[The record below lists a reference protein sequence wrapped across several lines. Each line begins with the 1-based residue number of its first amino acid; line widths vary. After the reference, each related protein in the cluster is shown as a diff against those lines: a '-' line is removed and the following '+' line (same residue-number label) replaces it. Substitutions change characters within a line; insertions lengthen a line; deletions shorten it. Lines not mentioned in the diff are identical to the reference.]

1 MDVCRTRQRVHCF
14 GGHVFGWQEPPRRQ
28 TPLCREDTPRGRP
41 TAQTQAPL
49 RRGDGQSKMA
59 TPDDAVAAQEKTVE
73 ELGLPSWLEDMLKP
87 GVSSGIF
94 MTLKLSLVF
103 LVLTLVGLLCVM
115 TDQTIRMHVSIFLFM
130 SIVLLG
136 LVIWFIGE
144 LAAETAK
151 KQEADVDGTE
161 QKKKK

>member
-1 MDVCRTRQRVHCF
+1 M
-14 GGHVFGWQEPPRRQ
+14 GWQEPPPADTR
-28 TPLCREDTPRGRP
+28 REDVHPARAADRRRR
-41 TAQTQAPL
+41 L
-49 RRGDGQSKMA
+49 RRLSGQSKMA

-115 TDQTIRMHVSIFLFM
+115 TDETIRMHVSIFLFM
-130 SIVLLG
+130 SIVLLV

-151 KQEADVDGTE
+151 KQQTDADGTE
-161 QKKKK
+161 QKKEK

>member
-1 MDVCRTRQRVHCF
+1 MALYNIAITVSP
-14 GGHVFGWQEPPRRQ
+14 EK
-28 TPLCREDTPRGRP
+28 
-41 TAQTQAPL
+41 APL
-49 RRGDGQSKMA
+49 DWGALGSATEDNPIRRAVAVAKMA
-59 TPDDAVAAQEKTVE
+59 TPDEAVAAQADTVA

>member
-1 MDVCRTRQRVHCF
+1 MVGRS
-14 GGHVFGWQEPPRRQ
+14 PPA
-28 TPLCREDTPRGRP
+28 DTPVQGRHPARGRP
-41 TAQTQAPL
+41 TAQPQAPL
-49 RRGDGQSKMA
+49 RQSKMA

-151 KQEADVDGTE
+151 KQETDADGTE

>member
-1 MDVCRTRQRVHCF
+1 MVGRS
-14 GGHVFGWQEPPRRQ
+14 GPPA
-28 TPLCREDTPRGRP
+28 DTPVQRRHPARGRP